1 MNGALL
7 SEKIEASRLS
17 KSMIAE
23 ELGLTRQGLYNKLN
37 GIREFK
43 GNEIKKLIR
52 LLRLSEQEQKAIFFA
67 DDVGGNVNTTE

>member
-1 MNGALL
+1 MNGELL
-7 SEKIEASRLS
+7 SEKIEKSRFS

-43 GNEIKKLIR
+43 ANEIKKMIR
-52 LLRLSEQEQKAIFFA
+52 LLGLSEQEQRAIFFA
-67 DDVGGNVNTTE
+67 DNVGENANTPK